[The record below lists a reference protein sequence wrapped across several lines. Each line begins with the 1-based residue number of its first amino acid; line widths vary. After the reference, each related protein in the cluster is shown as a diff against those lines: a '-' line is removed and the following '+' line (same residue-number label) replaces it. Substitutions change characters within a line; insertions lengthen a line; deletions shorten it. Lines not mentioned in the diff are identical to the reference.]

1 MRKFVAKDTSNLR
14 SVIAPKAIYRVK
26 LAIEK
31 NIQSILTIIFIIVI
45 SGGSFYFGYKKGEE
59 IPQTINIQ
67 GVTNLTNGEPKG
79 IDFSIFWETW
89 NQLKAKYVDQNIDNQ
104 KLVYGAISGLVN
116 SLGDPH
122 TNFFPPVDAQQ
133 FQEDVNGSFGGI
145 GAEIDVRNNQL
156 EIVAPIKNTPTEKA
170 GLRSGDKILKIDDTI
185 TDGLTTDQAVRIIR
199 GEPGTK
205 VRLTIFR
212 DSWSAPKEIT
222 LVRAI
227 IEVPTLEWKM
237 LDNNIAYINLYNFY
251 QNAPSNF
258 YQAAVEI
265 YAKNPKAIIF
275 DLRNNPGGYLEAATN
290 ISGWFL
296 NTGDLIVSEQFRSG
310 EKQEFKSSGN
320 GVFKNLP
327 IVLLVNGGSAS
338 ASEILAGA
346 LRDDRKIP
354 LVGEQTF
361 GKGTVQEV
369 VPLTDGSSLKV
380 TIAHWLLPSGHVI
393 EKNGLTPDYV
403 VALTEDD
410 IKNNRDPQL
419 DKAIEVANSKIQSE
433 PFETLF
439 GPIEF

>member
-1 MRKFVAKDTSNLR
+1 MRKFIAKNL
-14 SVIAPKAIYRVK
+14 
-26 LAIEK
+26 
-31 NIQSILTIIFIIVI
+31 QSILTIIFIIVI
-45 SGGSFYFGYKKGEE
+45 SGGSFYFGYRKGAQVS
-59 IPQTINIQ
+59 QTISIQ
-67 GVTNLTNGEPKG
+67 GVTNLTNGKPQE

-104 KLVYGAISGLVN
+104 KLIYGAINGLVN

-122 TNFFPPVDAQQ
+122 TNFFPPADAQQ

-156 EIVAPIKNTPTEKA
+156 QIVAPIKGTPTERA
-170 GLRSGDKILKIDDTI
+170 GLRAGDKILKIDETL
-185 TDGLTTDQAVRIIR
+185 TDGLTTDQAVKIIR

-205 VRLTIFR
+205 VTLTIMR
-212 DSWSAPKEIT
+212 DGWSTPKEIT
-222 LVRAI
+222 LVRDI

-237 LDNNIAYINLYNFY
+237 LDNNIAYIHLYNFY

-275 DLRNNPGGYLEAATN
+275 DLRNNPGGYLEASID

-296 NTGDLIVSEQFRSG
+296 KPGDLIVSEQFRSG
-310 EKQEFKSSGN
+310 AKQEFRSSGN

-346 LRDDRKIP
+346 LKDNRKIP

-369 VPLTDGSSLKV
+369 VPLTGGSSLKV

-393 EKNGLTPDYV
+393 EKNGLTPDYIV
-403 VALTEDD
+403 TLTEDD
-410 IKNNRDPQL
+410 IKNNLDPQL
-419 DKAIEVANSKIQSE
+419 DKAIEIANSEIQNE
-433 PFETLF
+433 PFKTLF
-439 GPIEF
+439 DFIKL